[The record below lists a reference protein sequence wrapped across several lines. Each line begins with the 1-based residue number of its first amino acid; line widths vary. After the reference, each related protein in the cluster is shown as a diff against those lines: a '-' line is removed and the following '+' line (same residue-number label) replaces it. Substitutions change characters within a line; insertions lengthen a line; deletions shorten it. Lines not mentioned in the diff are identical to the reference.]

1 MRAELLRAIA
11 LLALLTI
18 GRQDGGADERLAV
31 AALINGESVQLALDT
46 GAEVSLLFRKA
57 ATRLRLNTV
66 TEARRVPALNRAVHC
81 FCKGRRV

>member
-1 MRAELLRAIA
+1 MRTELLKATA
-11 LLALLTI
+11 LLAFLTMS
-18 GRQDGGADERLAV
+18 RPDGVADERLAV
-31 AALINGESVQLALDT
+31 AALVNGKPVQLALDT